1 MALGRRPWSSQRL
14 SPRGTASALDPIG
27 GQRPREESGYPLAA
41 LADAEQQ
48 LGQLGAE
55 GIAGA
60 LQLAQIGGGGGE
72 RGVVEGVLD
81 VLDRRPHLAEQ
92 PGVAVAQRV
101 DRAPRREVGLSGRPG
116 DQPGDVAGAQR
127 VVAEAAGE
135 DGAVRPGGDLAA
147 ARVREGQ
154 VAQEV
159 AQEGEERPLLAPARP
174 SAASQ
179 AGSRCAEKSCIIG
192 AMTEAAAPN
201 RIEARGLTKHFGSV
215 HAVSDLSFS
224 VEPGSVTGFLGPNGA
239 GKTTTLRM
247 ILGLAKPD
255 SGEATIG
262 GRHYAD
268 LADPT
273 RTVGAVLES
282 NSFHPGRT
290 ALNHLRIYCAAAGL
304 PDSRAKEVLAEVGLA
319 DSAGR
324 RAGGFSLG
332 MRQRLALATALL
344 GNPSV
349 LVLDEPTNGLD
360 PEGVAWLR
368 GFLRN
373 IADQRQCAV
382 LVSSHLLAEVEQTV
396 DRIVILARGRLIRQG
411 TLDELRSGAAG
422 SVSVRGPD
430 LVGLRSAITVIGPH
444 VTVSAANGESLN
456 VTGATAEQVGRA
468 AWSRQLELHQL
479 VTENVSL
486 EEVFLELTADKA
498 IRGSEVAGI

>member
-1 MALGRRPWSSQRL
+1 
-14 SPRGTASALDPIG
+14 
-27 GQRPREESGYPLAA
+27 
-41 LADAEQQ
+41 
-48 LGQLGAE
+48 
-55 GIAGA
+55 
-60 LQLAQIGGGGGE
+60 
-72 RGVVEGVLD
+72 
-81 VLDRRPHLAEQ
+81 
-92 PGVAVAQRV
+92 
-101 DRAPRREVGLSGRPG
+101 
-116 DQPGDVAGAQR
+116 
-127 VVAEAAGE
+127 
-135 DGAVRPGGDLAA
+135 
-147 ARVREGQ
+147 
-154 VAQEV
+154 
-159 AQEGEERPLLAPARP
+159 
-174 SAASQ
+174 
-179 AGSRCAEKSCIIG
+179 
-192 AMTEAAAPN
+192 MTEAVAPN

-215 HAVSDLSFS
+215 QAVSDLSFS

-304 PDSRAKEVLAEVGLA
+304 PDSRANEVLAEVGLA
-319 DSAGR
+319 DFAGR

-396 DRIVILARGRLIRQG
+396 DRIVILARGRLVRQG
-411 TLDELRSGAAG
+411 TLAELRSGAAG

-456 VTGATAEQVGRA
+456 VTGATAEQIGRA
-468 AWSRQLELHQL
+468 AWSKQLELHQL

-498 IRGSEVAGI
+498 IRGSEVAGL